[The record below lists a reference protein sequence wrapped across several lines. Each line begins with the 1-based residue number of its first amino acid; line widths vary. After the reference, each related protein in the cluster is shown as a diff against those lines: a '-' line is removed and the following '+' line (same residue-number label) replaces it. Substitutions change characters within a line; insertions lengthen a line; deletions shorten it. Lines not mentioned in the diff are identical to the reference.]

1 MMKTWLREAVHL
13 AVANARA
20 GDYPFG
26 ALVVRDGTV
35 LATGVNTARRYA
47 DPTAH
52 AEIEAIRSASRRV
65 GSLTLDGAIVVSS
78 CQPCPLCQAL
88 ASLAGVPRIVY
99 AATAEMAADAGFA
112 LPPAAA
118 AMAAA
123 TRDAAGVELEY
134 VETPDAEAPFAAWAA
149 WTAAAAVTGATGV
162 DAPAA
167 SDVASHAV
175 SELRLAV
182 TVDDFDGAIAFYR
195 DVFGL
200 PEIEGWATPQGR
212 GAVLDA
218 GRATLELIDSGQA
231 ELIDA
236 VEVGRRVAGPIRV
249 ALEVADSTT
258 MGERLTA
265 AGAAHLGEGPVI
277 TPWRHR
283 NVRLA
288 APGDL
293 QLTLF
298 TVLPP
303 EGSDPTDGP
312 RPPRPPDPPDGARP
326 SGPPEP
332 NGP

>member
-1 MMKTWLREAVHL
+1 MDDWLQAAVRL
-13 AVANARA
+13 AAANAA
-20 GDYPFG
+20 EGGFPFG
-26 ALVVRDGTV
+26 ALVVRGDEV
-35 LATGVNTARRYA
+35 LATGVNAARRTA

-52 AEIEAIRSASRRV
+52 AETEAIRAACRRF
-65 GSLTLDGAIVVSS
+65 GSLNLDGAVVVSS
-78 CQPCPLCQAL
+78 CQPCPMCQAAAAL
-88 ASLAGVPRIVY
+88 VGVRRIVY
-99 AATAEMAADAGFA
+99 AATAEVAADAGFR

-123 TRDAAGVELEY
+123 SRDASGVELEY
-134 VETPDAEAPFAAWAA
+134 VETVGAEAPFAAWAEWMGNA
-149 WTAAAAVTGATGV
+149 GV
-162 DAPAA
+162 DAGADTA
-167 SDVASHAV
+167 DVAVSAV

-182 TVDDFDGAIAFYR
+182 TVGDYDGVLAFYR

-200 PEIEGWATPQGR
+200 PEIESWATPEGR

-218 GRATLELIDSGQA
+218 GRATLELIDGPQA
-231 ELIDA
+231 ALIDA

-249 ALEVADSTT
+249 ALEVADSAA
-258 MGERLTA
+258 MSERLTA
-265 AGAAHLGEGPVI
+265 AGAALLGEGPVV

-303 EGSDPTDGP
+303 EAAAD
-312 RPPRPPDPPDGARP
+312 
-326 SGPPEP
+326 
-332 NGP
+332 

>member
-1 MMKTWLREAVHL
+1 MDDWLQGAVRL
-13 AVANARA
+13 AAANAA
-20 GDYPFG
+20 EGGFPFG
-26 ALVVRDGTV
+26 ALVVRSDEV
-35 LATGVNTARRYA
+35 LATGVNTARRTP

-52 AEIEAIRSASRRV
+52 AEVEAIRAACRRA
-65 GSLTLDGAIVVSS
+65 GSLTLDGALVVSS
-78 CQPCPLCQAL
+78 CQPCPMCQAAAAL
-88 ASLAGVPRIVY
+88 VGVRWIVY
-99 AATAEMAADAGFA
+99 AATAEVAADAGFR

-123 TRDAAGVELEY
+123 SRDANGVELES
-134 VETPDAEAPFAAWAA
+134 VDTPGSEAPFTAWADWLGSA
-149 WTAAAAVTGATGV
+149 GADGT
-162 DAPAA
+162 DASDLAA
-167 SDVASHAV
+167 SAV

-182 TVDDFDGAIAFYR
+182 TVDDFDGVLSFYR

-200 PEIEGWATPQGR
+200 PEIESWATPQGR

-218 GRATLELIDSGQA
+218 GRATLELIDGPQA
-231 ELIDA
+231 DLIDA

-249 ALEVADSTT
+249 ALEVADSAA
-258 MGERLTA
+258 MAERLTA
-265 AGAAHLGEGPVI
+265 AGAALLGEGPVV

-303 EGSDPTDGP
+303 E
-312 RPPRPPDPPDGARP
+312 
-326 SGPPEP
+326 PEAE
-332 NGP
+332 GD